1 MNVLIEQNS
10 QYGLVVSSRVVAK
23 ELGKQHK
30 NVLRDIEQ
38 ILSSSNLSQLI
49 FESSYKA
56 KTGTYKE
63 YLLTKDG
70 FTLYMFNIQGYQDF
84 KMAYIQ
90 KFNEM
95 EKELKNLKS
104 NSSLLPTSS
113 IRQTKT
119 KKNELIKIETNI
131 NGEKIVSAWE
141 LWKFL
146 DISYSFSTWIKRRI
160 EKYDFIENE
169 DFIIVSLITQN
180 GVIKKGGDRKSLDYI
195 LSLDMA
201 KELAM
206 IEKTPAGRVARRY
219 FIQCEKKYRKLLDE
233 KHSKEIQALQ
243 ENDSSEFYLKKIE
256 ALETNYQEVQKFIKE
271 LYEESELLKVTMQKF
286 NSRCTWLSLLAGQ
299 GERLI
304 CESKAEK
311 KKLNQLKIVG

>member
-1 MNVLIEQNS
+1 MNILIEQNN
-10 QYGLVVSSRVVAK
+10 QYGLVVSSRVIAK

-30 NVLRDIEQ
+30 HILETLDKILESRDFG
-38 ILSSSNLSQLI
+38 SLI
-49 FESSYKA
+49 IPSTYKA
-56 KTGTYKE
+56 EGQKRSYKE

-169 DFIIVSLITQN
+169 DFVVVTST
-180 GVIKKGGDRKSLDYI
+180 GVKLGNPQEDYI

-201 KELAM
+201 KELAI
-206 IEKTPAGRVARRY
+206 IEKNPAGRVARRY

-233 KHSKEIQALQ
+233 KYSKEIQALQ

-256 ALETNYQEVQKFIKE
+256 ALENNYQEVQKFIKE

>member
-10 QYGLVVSSRVVAK
+10 QYGLVVSSRAIAE
-23 ELGKQHK
+23 ELGKRHTE
-30 NVLRDIEQ
+30 VLRALKGILTDANLRSLIIE
-38 ILSSSNLSQLI
+38 SN
-49 FESSYKA
+49 YKD
-56 KTGTYKE
+56 KKGEIRKE

-169 DFIIVSLITQN
+169 DFVVVTST
-180 GVIKKGGDRKSLDYI
+180 GVKLGNPQEDYI

-201 KELAM
+201 KELAI
-206 IEKTPAGRVARRY
+206 IEKSPAGRVARRY

-256 ALETNYQEVQKFIKE
+256 ALENNYQEVQKFIKE

>member
-1 MNVLIEQNS
+1 MQLIKVRKTKEGQ
-10 QYGLVVSSRVVAK
+10 QVVSAR
-23 ELGKQHK
+23 
-30 NVLRDIEQ
+30 
-38 ILSSSNLSQLI
+38 
-49 FESSYKA
+49 
-56 KTGTYKE
+56 
-63 YLLTKDG
+63 
-70 FTLYMFNIQGYQDF
+70 
-84 KMAYIQ
+84 
-90 KFNEM
+90 
-95 EKELKNLKS
+95 
-104 NSSLLPTSS
+104 
-113 IRQTKT
+113 
-119 KKNELIKIETNI
+119 
-131 NGEKIVSAWE
+131 E
-141 LWKFL
+141 LWQFL
-146 DISYSFSTWIKRRI
+146 NVGRHFNSWIKGRI

-206 IEKTPAGRVARRY
+206 IENNPAGRTVRRY

-256 ALETNYQEVQKFIKE
+256 ALEINYQEVQKFIKE

-304 CESKAEK
+304 RESKVEK

>member
-1 MNVLIEQNS
+1 MQLIKVRKTKEGQ
-10 QYGLVVSSRVVAK
+10 QVVSAR
-23 ELGKQHK
+23 
-30 NVLRDIEQ
+30 
-38 ILSSSNLSQLI
+38 
-49 FESSYKA
+49 
-56 KTGTYKE
+56 
-63 YLLTKDG
+63 
-70 FTLYMFNIQGYQDF
+70 
-84 KMAYIQ
+84 
-90 KFNEM
+90 
-95 EKELKNLKS
+95 
-104 NSSLLPTSS
+104 
-113 IRQTKT
+113 
-119 KKNELIKIETNI
+119 
-131 NGEKIVSAWE
+131 E
-141 LWKFL
+141 LWQFL
-146 DISYSFSTWIKRRI
+146 NVGRHFNSWIKGRI

-206 IEKTPAGRVARRY
+206 IENNPAGRAVRRY

-256 ALETNYQEVQKFIKE
+256 ALEINYQEVQKFIKE

-304 CESKAEK
+304 RESKVEK

>member
-1 MNVLIEQNS
+1 MQLIKVRKTKEGQ
-10 QYGLVVSSRVVAK
+10 QVVSAR
-23 ELGKQHK
+23 
-30 NVLRDIEQ
+30 
-38 ILSSSNLSQLI
+38 
-49 FESSYKA
+49 
-56 KTGTYKE
+56 
-63 YLLTKDG
+63 
-70 FTLYMFNIQGYQDF
+70 
-84 KMAYIQ
+84 
-90 KFNEM
+90 
-95 EKELKNLKS
+95 
-104 NSSLLPTSS
+104 
-113 IRQTKT
+113 
-119 KKNELIKIETNI
+119 
-131 NGEKIVSAWE
+131 E
-141 LWKFL
+141 LWQFL
-146 DISYSFSTWIKRRI
+146 NVGRHFNSWIKGRI

-206 IEKTPAGRVARRY
+206 IENNPAGRAVRRY
-219 FIQCEKKYRKLLDE
+219 FIQCEKKYRKFLDE

-304 CESKAEK
+304 RESKAEK
-311 KKLNQLKIVG
+311 KKLNQLKITG

>member
-1 MNVLIEQNS
+1 MNILIEQNN
-10 QYGLVVSSRVVAK
+10 QYGLVVSSRVIAK

-30 NVLRDIEQ
+30 HILETLDKILESRDFG
-38 ILSSSNLSQLI
+38 SLI
-49 FESSYKA
+49 IPSTYKA
-56 KTGTYKE
+56 EGQKRSYKE

-169 DFIIVSLITQN
+169 DFVVVTST
-180 GVIKKGGDRKSLDYI
+180 GVKLGNPQEDYI

-201 KELAM
+201 KELAI
-206 IEKTPAGRVARRY
+206 IEKSPAGRVARRY

-256 ALETNYQEVQKFIKE
+256 ALENNYQEVQKFIKE

>member
-1 MNVLIEQNS
+1 MNILIEQNN
-10 QYGLVVSSRVVAK
+10 QYGLVVSSRVIAK

-30 NVLRDIEQ
+30 HILETLDKILESRDFG
-38 ILSSSNLSQLI
+38 SLI
-49 FESSYKA
+49 IPSTYKA
-56 KTGTYKE
+56 EGQKRSYKE

-113 IRQTKT
+113 IKQTKT

-169 DFIIVSLITQN
+169 DFVVVTST
-180 GVIKKGGDRKSLDYI
+180 GVKLGNPQEDYI

-201 KELAM
+201 KELAI
-206 IEKTPAGRVARRY
+206 IEKNPAGRVARRY
-219 FIQCEKKYRKLLDE
+219 FIQCEKKYRKFLDE

-256 ALETNYQEVQKFIKE
+256 ALENNYQEVQKFIKE

-311 KKLNQLKIVG
+311 KKLSQLKIVG

>member
-10 QYGLVVSSRVVAK
+10 QYGLVVSSRVIAK

-30 NVLRDIEQ
+30 HILETLDKILESRDFG
-38 ILSSSNLSQLI
+38 SLI
-49 FESSYKA
+49 IPSTYKA
-56 KTGTYKE
+56 EGQKRSYKE

-95 EKELKNLKS
+95 EKELNNLKS

-113 IRQTKT
+113 IKQTKT

-169 DFIIVSLITQN
+169 DFVVVTST
-180 GVIKKGGDRKSLDYI
+180 GVKLGNPQEDYI

-201 KELAM
+201 KELAI

-219 FIQCEKKYRKLLDE
+219 FIQCEKKYRKFLDE

-256 ALETNYQEVQKFIKE
+256 ALEINYQEVQKFIKE

-304 CESKAEK
+304 RESKAEK

>member
-169 DFIIVSLITQN
+169 DFVVVTST
-180 GVIKKGGDRKSLDYI
+180 GVKLGNPQEDYI

-201 KELAM
+201 KELAI
-206 IEKTPAGRVARRY
+206 IEKTPTGRVARRY

-233 KHSKEIQALQ
+233 KHSKEVQALQ

-256 ALETNYQEVQKFIKE
+256 ALENNYQEVQKFIKE

-304 CESKAEK
+304 RESKVEK

>member
-1 MNVLIEQNS
+1 MQLIKVRKTKEGQ
-10 QYGLVVSSRVVAK
+10 QVVSAR
-23 ELGKQHK
+23 
-30 NVLRDIEQ
+30 
-38 ILSSSNLSQLI
+38 
-49 FESSYKA
+49 
-56 KTGTYKE
+56 
-63 YLLTKDG
+63 
-70 FTLYMFNIQGYQDF
+70 
-84 KMAYIQ
+84 
-90 KFNEM
+90 
-95 EKELKNLKS
+95 
-104 NSSLLPTSS
+104 
-113 IRQTKT
+113 
-119 KKNELIKIETNI
+119 
-131 NGEKIVSAWE
+131 E
-141 LWKFL
+141 LWQFL
-146 DISYSFSTWIKRRI
+146 NVGRHFNSWIKGRI

-169 DFIIVSLITQN
+169 DFIIVFLITQN

-206 IEKTPAGRVARRY
+206 IENNPAGRTVRRY

-256 ALETNYQEVQKFIKE
+256 ALEINYQEVQKFIKE

-304 CESKAEK
+304 RESKVEK

>member
-1 MNVLIEQNS
+1 MQLIKVRKTKEEQ
-10 QYGLVVSSRVVAK
+10 QVVSAR
-23 ELGKQHK
+23 
-30 NVLRDIEQ
+30 
-38 ILSSSNLSQLI
+38 
-49 FESSYKA
+49 
-56 KTGTYKE
+56 
-63 YLLTKDG
+63 
-70 FTLYMFNIQGYQDF
+70 
-84 KMAYIQ
+84 
-90 KFNEM
+90 
-95 EKELKNLKS
+95 
-104 NSSLLPTSS
+104 
-113 IRQTKT
+113 
-119 KKNELIKIETNI
+119 
-131 NGEKIVSAWE
+131 E
-141 LWKFL
+141 LWQFL
-146 DISYSFSTWIKRRI
+146 NVGRHFNSWIKGRI

-195 LSLDMA
+195 LTLDMA

-206 IEKTPAGRVARRY
+206 IENNPAGRAVRRY

-299 GERLI
+299 GKRLI
-304 CESKAEK
+304 KESQAEERR
-311 KKLNQLKIVG
+311 LKYIKVIG

>member
-10 QYGLVVSSRVVAK
+10 QYGLAVSSRVVAK

-169 DFIIVSLITQN
+169 DFVVVTST
-180 GVIKKGGDRKSLDYI
+180 GVKLGNPQEDYI

-201 KELAM
+201 KELAI
-206 IEKTPAGRVARRY
+206 IEKSPAGRVARRY

-256 ALETNYQEVQKFIKE
+256 ALENNYQEVQKFIKE